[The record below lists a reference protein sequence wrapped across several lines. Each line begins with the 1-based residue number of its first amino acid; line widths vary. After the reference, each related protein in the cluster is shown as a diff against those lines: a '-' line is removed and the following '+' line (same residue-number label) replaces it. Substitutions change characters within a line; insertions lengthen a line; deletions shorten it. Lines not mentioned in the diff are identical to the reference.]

1 MELNLDLSAFAQL
14 EVIESLPHLR
24 TLSLARCPIAR
35 AKWAYL
41 ALARNL
47 RELNVAHTSFT
58 DCTVLSGPDL
68 HGLAPVPSH
77 DDVSTTAS
85 SARPL
90 ANDGNEEEQGAPA
103 TAVTARIVVTEAYDH
118 STDEGDDNDNND
130 GARAV
135 GTASPQ
141 QREALTGLERL
152 DLDGCHVHEKGM
164 CGLKYLASLKYLSI
178 RQVTHSS
185 ITNHTPD
192 FYSSDHSHDEPQLD
206 VKVSSIGDLSTL
218 AGCGGLRYLYLDQ
231 DQVPSHLLH
240 HLQSLIPKLTIHV
253 SPPSA

>member
-1 MELNLDLSAFAQL
+1 VELNLDLSAFAQL

-68 HGLAPVPSH
+68 HGLAPMPSN

-85 SARPL
+85 SGRPL

-103 TAVTARIVVTEAYDH
+103 TMATARIVVTEAYDH
-118 STDEGDDNDNND
+118 STDEGDDNDNDND

-135 GTASPQ
+135 ATASQQ

-178 RQVTHSS
+178 RQVTHS
-185 ITNHTPD
+185 TF
-192 FYSSDHSHDEPQLD
+192 FYHQPPTIRVIFILIFDSDHS
-206 VKVSSIGDLSTL
+206 
-218 AGCGGLRYLYLDQ
+218 
-231 DQVPSHLLH
+231 
-240 HLQSLIPKLTIHV
+240 
-253 SPPSA
+253 

>member
-1 MELNLDLSAFAQL
+1 MSPPSTLTALERLCLAGTWCEDYSQLRQLRSLVELNLDLSAFAQL

-58 DCTVLSGPDL
+58 DCTVLSGPDP
-68 HGLAPVPSH
+68 HGLAPVPSS
-77 DDVSTTAS
+77 DDVSTIS
-85 SARPL
+85 SGRPL
-90 ANDGNEEEQGAPA
+90 ANDGDEEEQRAPA
-103 TAVTARIVVTEAYDH
+103 TTTRIVVTEPYDH
-118 STDEGDDNDNND
+118 NNDEGDDNDNDD
-130 GARAV
+130 GTRAV
-135 GTASPQ
+135 ATTSQ

-178 RQVTHSS
+178 RQ
-185 ITNHTPD
+185 
-192 FYSSDHSHDEPQLD
+192 
-206 VKVSSIGDLSTL
+206 VSSIGDLSTL